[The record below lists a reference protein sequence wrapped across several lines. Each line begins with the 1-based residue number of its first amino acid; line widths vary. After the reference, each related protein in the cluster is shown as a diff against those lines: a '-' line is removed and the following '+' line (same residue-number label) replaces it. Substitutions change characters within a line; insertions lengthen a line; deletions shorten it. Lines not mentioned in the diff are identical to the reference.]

1 MAKAIKT
8 REIVVKRPVKYNV
21 DHREKSV
28 RVSVQLPQ
36 SIYEKITKD
45 KDGNEQTV
53 REWILSVTGYEKQSI
68 ANLGPIAKNIPIT
81 FLRVVIDSSIERLG
95 HT

>member
-1 MAKAIKT
+1 MAKTVKT
-8 REIVVKRPVKYNV
+8 KEIVVKRPVKYNV
-21 DHREKSV
+21 DHREQSV

-53 REWILSVTGYEKQSI
+53 REWILSVTGYEK
-68 ANLGPIAKNIPIT
+68 
-81 FLRVVIDSSIERLG
+81 
-95 HT
+95 

>member
-1 MAKAIKT
+1 MQLFQINCTLIYPHFREIVAHYFKIVSSFAFMAKAVKT

-21 DHREKSV
+21 EHREKTV

-53 REWILSVTGYEKQSI
+53 REWILNVTGKM
-68 ANLGPIAKNIPIT
+68 K
-81 FLRVVIDSSIERLG
+81 
-95 HT
+95 

>member
-8 REIVVKRPVKYNV
+8 KEIVVKRPVKYNV
-21 DHREKSV
+21 EHREKSV

-36 SIYEKITKD
+36 SVYDKITKD

-53 REWILSVTGYEKQSI
+53 RDWILSVSGYK
-68 ANLGPIAKNIPIT
+68 K
-81 FLRVVIDSSIERLG
+81 
-95 HT
+95 